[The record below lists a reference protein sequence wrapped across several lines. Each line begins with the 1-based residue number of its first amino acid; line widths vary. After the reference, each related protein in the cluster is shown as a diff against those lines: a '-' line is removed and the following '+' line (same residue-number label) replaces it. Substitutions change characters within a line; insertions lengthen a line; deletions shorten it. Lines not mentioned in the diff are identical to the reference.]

1 MGSQQEFA
9 CCEKNEENGRNW
21 KKPVDLN
28 NVQGRG
34 IVDGKYKLKVH
45 IMRRDSGEII

>member
-1 MGSQQEFA
+1 MVSQQNLLRIS
-9 CCEKNEENGRNW
+9 NEENGRNW

-34 IVDGKYKLKVH
+34 IIDGKYKLKVH
-45 IMRRDSGEII
+45 NMRRDSRKII